1 MSAARL
7 PAQAPATADQGFLL
21 DTSVI
26 SALAPGREKHL
37 PADVA
42 AWLHV
47 HDSQFFV
54 PSIAVTELAQGIAKL
69 HRSGGTER
77 AGRLDIWLDRLI
89 AGFGD
94 RILPLDPPTARLAG
108 QISDAAVAIGR
119 HPGFADVAI
128 AAMAR
133 QNSLLLLTRNLKH
146 FQPLGVAC
154 ADPFKKLPL
163 RVPSP

>member
-7 PAQAPATADQGFLL
+7 ATLAPTAAAAAADQGFLL

-26 SALAPGREKHL
+26 SALAPGRERNL
-37 PADVA
+37 SADVA
-42 AWLHV
+42 AWLQS
-47 HDSQFFV
+47 HDSQFFI

-69 HRSGGTER
+69 HRAGGSER
-77 AGRLDIWLDRLI
+77 AIRLDIWLDHLI

-94 RILPLDPPTARLAG
+94 RILPLDPLAARLAG
-108 QISDAAVAIGR
+108 QMSDAAVAMGR

-154 ADPFKKLPL
+154 SDPFKKLPQ
-163 RVPSP
+163 